1 MWQEQTWLL
10 TRQAENKNNLHAR
23 YMHLGLCQDIEH
35 PKSLLLF
42 FQEVKVIERIKT
54 FGKWERKRYPWRAS
68 WRDTRRVTKELL
80 RFAQLACKEQG
91 DFLYASDFFVKHSFL
106 ALALAFLR

>member
-42 FQEVKVIERIKT
+42 F
-54 FGKWERKRYPWRAS
+54 GKWEVPV
-68 WRDTRRVTKELL
+68 TGVVTGRVTRELL
-80 RFAQLACKEQG
+80 WFAQLACKEEG
-91 DFLYASDFFVKHSFL
+91 DFL
-106 ALALAFLR
+106 

>member
-23 YMHLGLCQDIEH
+23 YMHLGLCQDVEH

-42 FQEVKVIERIKT
+42 FQEVKKNGETKVNYLVKVIELIKT
-54 FGKWERKRYPWRAS
+54 FGKWE
-68 WRDTRRVTKELL
+68 
-80 RFAQLACKEQG
+80 G
-91 DFLYASDFFVKHSFL
+91 
-106 ALALAFLR
+106 